1 MKKQTCTWVKH
12 ELDHFYHDNE
22 WGIPKHAD
30 QKIFE
35 TLILETFQA
44 GLSWITILKKRENF
58 RAAFDN
64 FDRAKIALYQEDK
77 IQELLENK
85 GIIRNKLK
93 VRATV
98 TNAIRFKEVQ
108 QEFGTFD
115 KYIWQ
120 FVKGKT
126 IQNTWKTSAEV
137 PVSTPESDAMTKDLK
152 KRGFK
157 FIGTTTC
164 YAFMQA
170 IGMVNDHLTTCFRY
184 DAVQH

>member
-1 MKKQTCTWVKH
+1 MEKQTCTWVKH
-12 ELDHFYHDNE
+12 ELDHIYHDNQ
-22 WGIPKHAD
+22 WGLPEHDD

-35 TLILETFQA
+35 TFILETFQA

-64 FDRAKIALYQEDK
+64 FDANKIALYQEEK
-77 IQELLENK
+77 IQELLQNK

-93 VRATV
+93 IRATV
-98 TNAIRFKEVQ
+98 NNAIRFKEVQ

-120 FVKGKT
+120 FVNGKP
-126 IQNTWKTSAEV
+126 IINAWKSSAEV

-157 FIGTTTC
+157 FVGTTVC

-170 IGMVNDHLTTCFRY
+170 LGMVNDHLTTCFRY
-184 DAVQH
+184 QAVQ